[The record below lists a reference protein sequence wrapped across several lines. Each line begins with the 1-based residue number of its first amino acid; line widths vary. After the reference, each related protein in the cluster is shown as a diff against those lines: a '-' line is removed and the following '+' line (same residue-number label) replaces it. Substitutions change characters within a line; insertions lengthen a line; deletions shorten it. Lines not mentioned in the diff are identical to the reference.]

1 MLTKYRLP
9 RAFRST
15 RRNLLAAMAAV
26 VVAAFAWSG
35 PAAAQPAQIPLTA
48 QQIEGFIKGNRE
60 ISKLVAKLEE
70 TETPDPKLLDAL
82 DEAARKYGFKDYP
95 DFDQVAESIDIVME
109 GIDPRTRQFTQ
120 PPERIKKE
128 IAAAMANK
136 RMSEEDRKE
145 LLDELNEALESAQ
158 EVQFPENIPLV
169 IKYYSRIYAVMQ

>member
-1 MLTKYRLP
+1 
-9 RAFRST
+9 
-15 RRNLLAAMAAV
+15 
-26 VVAAFAWSG
+26 
-35 PAAAQPAQIPLTA
+35 
-48 QQIEGFIKGNRE
+48 
-60 ISKLVAKLEE
+60 
-70 TETPDPKLLDAL
+70 
-82 DEAARKYGFKDYP
+82 
-95 DFDQVAESIDIVME
+95 ME

-145 LLDELNEALESAQ
+145 LLEELNEALESAQ